1 MAKKSDKD
9 EVIVDVKEVYTKTEL
24 FVDRNRKTLTIIL
37 SVLIVLILAFAI
49 YRYLVVVP
57 AESNAAKES
66 WKAEQYFEIDSLD
79 LAIDGDGVYT
89 GLTAIAEDHA
99 GTDAGARANYQLGI
113 IARDR
118 GEFNEAI
125 EYFKQADLNDEV
137 VSVLALGNVGDCY
150 VELGDTEEGAKW
162 FEKGVSK
169 AKGTNAESFT
179 APIMHAK
186 AGIAYMELG
195 NKDKAAKHFEKITEN
210 YPGSSEFSKAER
222 YLAKL
227 GNK

>member
-37 SVLIVLILAFAI
+37 SVLIVVILAFAI

-79 LAIDGDGVYT
+79 LAIDGDGIYS
-89 GLTAIAEDHA
+89 GLAAIVEDHA
-99 GTDAGARANYQLGI
+99 GTDAAGRANYELGV

-118 GEFNEAI
+118 GDFDVAI
-125 EYFKQADLNDEV
+125 EHFKAADLGDEV
-137 VSVLALGNVGDCY
+137 ISVISIGNIGDCY
-150 VELGDTEEGAKW
+150 VELGDVEQGAKW
-162 FEKGVSK
+162 FEKAVSK
-169 AKGTNAESFT
+169 AKGSDAESFT

-186 AGIAYMELG
+186 AGMALMELG
-195 NKDKAAKHFEKITEN
+195 ENEKAAKHFEKITEN
-210 YPGSSEFSKAER
+210 YPGSTEFSKAQR